1 MRPVVFLA
9 LLGGLTIYA
18 LDTLFDAP
26 GWGFWPRS
34 FLFILG
40 MSSSDRAVSEEQPNG
55 RPRAT
60 QIVGP
65 ERLVVMR
72 RAPAA
77 LALAVV
83 LLVGIGL
90 GWLLRETAIAE
101 VYASAFVKV
110 QNQRLLATM
119 PLKATLESV
128 PSGGLP
134 VSLRGGKRAQFR
146 AAMTFENK
154 SRDYCRQY
162 EFVLAT
168 GERMAGVA
176 CRSPS
181 GDWSVA
187 PQSFRPPPA
196 ANATIPASAGRT
208 AALDALI
215 GSPYRRR
222 RHPRRSGSCNHAQG
236 LAEVS
241 VSMAVRLVR
250 HDAG

>member
-1 MRPVVFLA
+1 LA
-9 LLGGLTIYA
+9 AFI
-18 LDTLFDAP
+18 
-26 GWGFWPRS
+26 
-34 FLFILG
+34 LFILG

-119 PLKATLESV
+119 PLKATLESA

-181 GDWSVA
+181 GDLVSG
-187 PQSFRPPPA
+187 PA
-196 ANATIPASAGRT
+196 VIPAT
-208 AALDALI
+208 ACCKRNY
-215 GSPYRRR
+215 PCKRR
-222 RHPRRSGSCNHAQG
+222 PDRSFGCFDRVPLSTATP
-236 LAEVS
+236 S
-241 VSMAVRLVR
+241 
-250 HDAG
+250 